1 MNSSNR
7 YLRVIICLIVTA
19 FTVCALDAQT
29 VMWSVRPTYDKITTY
44 AVPNTFMCTIDG
56 RHGLIHADGTE
67 WVPICADYIVESY
80 EGMSL
85 AINETNQDGFYKVL
99 GIIDNNKQTYTP
111 INEAYYTKSYPCF
124 SEGLLCVCNNDVK
137 FGYIDKKGN
146 VVIKPQFK
154 DAYPFNCGL
163 ALVNQTGRDYMYIRP
178 SFDSDKRPQIIKFN
192 NGKFD
197 YATSFKNGEAFVKY
211 GSKAAYINS
220 NGEIVRKYEGNIN
233 DIVGH
238 VDIDRKIK
246 DGSERA
252 VDEFGSIPKAID
264 VQTHM
269 SNNLYGIY
277 MHEGIN
283 IPAQF
288 EEIQDFYGDY
298 AIVRHNSKY
307 GVIKRILS
315 SVVLENATNKVV
327 QEYNKRPTDVKF
339 AVNIPNEYDAD
350 KFDIEFKIG
359 GNTISDVSVNR
370 AQDGTY
376 YYEFTPTLEIGE
388 DWIDVEHTIKY
399 DDIVLSNSKTKTEVS
414 YPVRIDISNIRA
426 LSSRANE
433 NDIQTISATI
443 TNYSAIPISMV
454 IMIDATSQTKTDEH
468 ATITK
473 VKNSKPITLRS
484 GGQTTINVGCHVETK
499 FTSKANVV
507 VMVNNKQCATKPA
520 NILMQPYYE

>member
-1 MNSSNR
+1 M
-7 YLRVIICLIVTA
+7 
-19 FTVCALDAQT
+19 
-29 VMWSVRPTYDKITTY
+29 
-44 AVPNTFMCTIDG
+44 
-56 RHGLIHADGTE
+56 
-67 WVPICADYIVESY
+67 
-80 EGMSL
+80 
-85 AINETNQDGFYKVL
+85 
-99 GIIDNNKQTYTP
+99 
-111 INEAYYTKSYPCF
+111 
-124 SEGLLCVCNNDVK
+124 
-137 FGYIDKKGN
+137 
-146 VVIKPQFK
+146 
-154 DAYPFNCGL
+154 
-163 ALVNQTGRDYMYIRP
+163 
-178 SFDSDKRPQIIKFN
+178 
-192 NGKFD
+192 
-197 YATSFKNGEAFVKY
+197 
-211 GSKAAYINS
+211 
-220 NGEIVRKYEGNIN
+220 
-233 DIVGH
+233 GH

-252 VDEFGSIPKAID
+252 VDEFGTIPKAID
-264 VQTHM
+264 IQTHM

-298 AIVRHNSKY
+298 AIVKHNSKY

-350 KFDIEFKIG
+350 KFEIEFKIG

-388 DWIDVEHTIKY
+388 DYIDVEHTIKY

-433 NDIQTISATI
+433 NDIQTIYATI

-454 IMIDATSQTKTDEH
+454 IMIDATSQKKTDEH
-468 ATITK
+468 TTITR
-473 VKNSKPITLRS
+473 VKNSKTITLRS
-484 GGQTTINVGCHVETK
+484 GGQTTIDVGCHVEAK

-507 VMVNNKQCATKPA
+507 VMVNNKQRATKSA
-520 NILMQPYYE
+520 DILMQPYYE